1 MEDLSTNFGDT
12 VDEYSVNV
20 YAFLK
25 ATPIKDVVCD
35 EFRHANVHWQIQ
47 IAVNPCDFEVFYS
60 HHYIIQSW
68 YAYC

>member
-1 MEDLSTNFGDT
+1 
-12 VDEYSVNV
+12 V